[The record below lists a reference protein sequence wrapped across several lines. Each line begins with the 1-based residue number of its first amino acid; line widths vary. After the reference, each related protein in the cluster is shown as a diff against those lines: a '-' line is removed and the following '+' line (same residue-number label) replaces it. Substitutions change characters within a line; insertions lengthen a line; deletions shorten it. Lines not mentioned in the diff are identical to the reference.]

1 MGLRIGSQVGA
12 TRLFAIRQLAQHTA
26 RVDQAR
32 ERLASG
38 RRIVRA
44 SDGPAE
50 LALAEKLRAQGTGLA
65 RARMNDFDALSR
77 AQVGEAALDET
88 SGLLVRVRELAV
100 QAASETI
107 GDRERQIV
115 GDEADALLDEVDRI
129 ARVTGFNGMRLLDGS
144 RGDAVDATR
153 SGLGLGSVDL
163 ATDASSAASA
173 FDVLDQ
179 AIDSVSSQRA
189 GLGSEMNILESRI
202 RQSLVEEE
210 NVRAAE
216 SRIVDVDYAQETAEL
231 AKAQILQQTTIAV
244 MAQERVQD
252 ELVLKLI
259 DSATEQAK
267 SLA

>member
-1 MGLRIGSQVGA
+1 MSVL
-12 TRLFAIRQLAQHTA
+12 
-26 RVDQAR
+26 VD
-32 ERLASG
+32 S
-38 RRIVRA
+38 
-44 SDGPAE
+44 
-50 LALAEKLRAQGTGLA
+50 
-65 RARMNDFDALSR
+65 LSR
-77 AQVGEAALDET
+77 AQVGEAGLGET
-88 SGLLVRVRELAV
+88 SDLLTRVRELAV
-100 QAASETI
+100 QAANGTI

-115 GDEADALLDEVDRI
+115 GAEADALLDEVDRI
-129 ARVTGFNGMRLLDGS
+129 ARVTRFNGSRLLDGS
-144 RGDAVDATR
+144 AGDAGVDATR
-153 SGLGLGSVDL
+153 TALGLDSIDL
-163 ATDASSAASA
+163 ATDASTAAGA

-179 AIDSVSSQRA
+179 AIDTVSSQRA
-189 GLGSEMNILESRI
+189 GLGSDMNILESRI

-252 ELVLKLI
+252 EMVLKLI